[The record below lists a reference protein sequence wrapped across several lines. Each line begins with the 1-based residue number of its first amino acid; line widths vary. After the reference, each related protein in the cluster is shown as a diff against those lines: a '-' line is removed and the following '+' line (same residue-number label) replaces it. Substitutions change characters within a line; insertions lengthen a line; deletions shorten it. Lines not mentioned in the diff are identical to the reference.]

1 MQILVPQEWNVD
13 LAAKAQ
19 DYARKCFLSQNP
31 AVNFMLEP
39 GTSIR
44 VGENLYNGT
53 VNSTVEEVIEK
64 WYEDADSASF
74 VQVLSEYS

>member
-1 MQILVPQEWNVD
+1 
-13 LAAKAQ
+13 
-19 DYARKCFLSQNP
+19 
-31 AVNFMLEP
+31 MLEP